1 MADPHARSA
10 QAGSVLLVVIVLLL
24 LASLI
29 SLFAVKV
36 GIFNQRTSGNEV
48 RAKLVQGVAS
58 AALAQ
63 GAELIA
69 ANVDLF
75 SDDSLTSWEL
85 CTADDESFPC
95 GAMPAARRAT
105 VYRYDAG
112 GSGVSL
118 FGDADVDNRLL
129 PLQSDQ
135 LIDAVGNGQDVTY
148 GVGALLCRVDPDSS
162 GAAATCSTD
171 QSEGVFVYAASLV
184 AVASMPGEAARATAV
199 KSFAIN
205 SRNGL
210 GVGTPPLVA
219 SGNVTLRGGLQV
231 VAAPNAGS
239 DPNSPTSDSG
249 NPVSI
254 WTRKAV
260 DGGGTPNTCSREDFY
275 STDDAADAITCDS
288 CACSSAASTDD
299 YTKGHGNT
307 CTGGNDIVAPSV
319 DCTGW
324 KGPAMAPEEFPC
336 DLFQQVFG
344 VKVRADS
351 DGDNFCETLI
361 TVPDPECE
369 AGVCPEVGA
378 DEAFLAET
386 SDWIINA
393 NDAFGAR
400 FAGDARLTTC
410 NDLAGKSGVVWNRS
424 GAVCD
429 GMTVGSVDAPV
440 IMVHDGPGTFQNLV
454 LYGVLFL
461 RSTGTGTLD
470 AATGGNA
477 EFRVNAGTQIY
488 GAAIIQGEGVKANG
502 SAALVSAPKIMED
515 IRDRLNES
523 TVYGLPASWSDRVSY

>member
-184 AVASMPGEAARATAV
+184 AVP
-199 KSFAIN
+199 
-205 SRNGL
+205 
-210 GVGTPPLVA
+210 
-219 SGNVTLRGGLQV
+219 
-231 VAAPNAGS
+231 
-239 DPNSPTSDSG
+239 
-249 NPVSI
+249 
-254 WTRKAV
+254 
-260 DGGGTPNTCSREDFY
+260 
-275 STDDAADAITCDS
+275 
-288 CACSSAASTDD
+288 
-299 YTKGHGNT
+299 
-307 CTGGNDIVAPSV
+307 
-319 DCTGW
+319 
-324 KGPAMAPEEFPC
+324 
-336 DLFQQVFG
+336 
-344 VKVRADS
+344 
-351 DGDNFCETLI
+351 
-361 TVPDPECE
+361 
-369 AGVCPEVGA
+369 
-378 DEAFLAET
+378 
-386 SDWIINA
+386 
-393 NDAFGAR
+393 
-400 FAGDARLTTC
+400 
-410 NDLAGKSGVVWNRS
+410 
-424 GAVCD
+424 
-429 GMTVGSVDAPV
+429 
-440 IMVHDGPGTFQNLV
+440 
-454 LYGVLFL
+454 
-461 RSTGTGTLD
+461 
-470 AATGGNA
+470 
-477 EFRVNAGTQIY
+477 
-488 GAAIIQGEGVKANG
+488 
-502 SAALVSAPKIMED
+502 
-515 IRDRLNES
+515 
-523 TVYGLPASWSDRVSY
+523 